1 MNTATKVGAYT
12 LGLIAA
18 FGAAAGIGSVVGPA
32 ERTAQH
38 GTDSTAGPTAGH
50 AGHSPAAKNP
60 DRNNPDGNSRAS
72 DTLPGGLM
80 VSQDGYTLSLAKDA
94 MSAGEQSPVAFRILG
109 PDGQAVTDYR
119 TTHDKDLHFIAVR
132 RDLTGFQ
139 HVHQNLAADG
149 TWATQ
154 LNLTPGEWRVF
165 ADFAPAD
172 RDAALTLG
180 ADVSVPGEYVPQ
192 PLPEASTT
200 TTVDGY
206 TVTLNGD
213 LKAGTESALTLTVT
227 RNGKPVTDLE
237 PYLAAYGHLVALR
250 NGDLAYLH
258 VHPAG
263 SPDDGTTAPG
273 PDITFYATAPSVGSY
288 RLFLDFKHGGQ
299 VRTAEFTVNTDQG
312 TATAGEANAGGEPST
327 TGEPTTTGKPT
338 GTGKP
343 TRTGEPKE
351 PTNSTGEDDHADEHG
366 GH

>member
-12 LGLIAA
+12 LGLVAA
-18 FGAAAGIGSVVGPA
+18 FGAAAGIGSVVGPTD
-32 ERTAQH
+32 RTAQP
-38 GTDSTAGPTAGH
+38 GTDSAAGPTSGH
-50 AGHSPAAKNP
+50 RGHSPAANNP
-60 DRNNPDGNSRAS
+60 DRNNSGGSNPAP
-72 DTLPGGLM
+72 DTLPGGLL
-80 VSQDGYTLSLAKDA
+80 VSQDGYTLSLAKDVV
-94 MSAGEQSPVAFRILG
+94 SSGEQSPVAFRILG
-109 PDGQAVTDYR
+109 PEGQAVTDYR

-139 HVHQNLAADG
+139 HVHPNLAADG

-154 LNLTPGEWRVF
+154 LDLTPGEWRVF

-172 RDAALTLG
+172 RDAGLTLG
-180 ADVSVPGEYVPQ
+180 ADVSVPGDYVPQ
-192 PLPEASTT
+192 PLPKPSTT

-263 SPDDGTTAPG
+263 SPDDGRTAPG

-299 VRTAEFTVNTDQG
+299 VRTAQFTVNIDQR
-312 TATAGEANAGGEPST
+312 AAVAGEANGGGEPK
-327 TGEPTTTGKPT
+327 TTGKPT
-338 GTGKP
+338 ATGKP
-343 TRTGEPKE
+343 AQTGEPGE
-351 PTNSTGEDDHADEHG
+351 PTNSAGEDGHADEHG